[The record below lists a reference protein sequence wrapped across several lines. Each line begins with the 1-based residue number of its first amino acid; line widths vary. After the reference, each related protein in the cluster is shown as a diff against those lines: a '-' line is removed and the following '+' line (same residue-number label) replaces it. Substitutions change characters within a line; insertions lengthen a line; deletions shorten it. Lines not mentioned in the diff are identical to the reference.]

1 MKVILFLNITVFWI
15 LMMTFFF
22 QVSSVSEN
30 PVILFKIYIHIVSW
44 QLWPMICWSIA
55 RGVYLLQEEES
66 NQMLYQ
72 QLYLCGLLVWDQFS
86 KFWHTSQ
93 PLPEWPSRCFF
104 YSTCI
109 FKHLTQVFHYSKSF
123 DTPANLFL
131 GDPVGIFHNLTSVFL
146 VSNPSVLKF

>member
-1 MKVILFLNITVFWI
+1 
-15 LMMTFFF
+15 
-22 QVSSVSEN
+22 
-30 PVILFKIYIHIVSW
+30 
-44 QLWPMICWSIA
+44 MICWSIA

-131 GDPVGIFHNLTSVFL
+131 GDPVGIVYNLTSVFL
-146 VSNPSVLKF
+146 VSNPSVLNSKKFLYASQPLSKWTSRCYFLFSINMCFFSF